1 MASTPITRLRKA
13 LLQTDDSGPGIQR
26 SSISM
31 MSMYS
36 SAPAAAAGEW
46 KSCLSVCQ
54 LRQLLPLLYVAN
66 EVLQTSKRRHG
77 TRFLESFSPLL
88 PSAVRLI
95 CERDPL
101 IVEKVRRTVKI
112 WGDRRVFSTRFI
124 NEILTA
130 VEDLRDASPAA
141 PPPRVKALVSPSR
154 MEAPVS
160 SDEEDGSDFS
170 ESVRPEKSLDVKI
183 TVDDGPEIYGAPPEP
198 ERKREKEGVEEN
210 EATDYLLRPSKR
222 RSMNRGNPA
231 FKPFGM
237 LSFNEMLAKL
247 VDLDQQ
253 FKKSFVAVEAVP
265 KHFYI
270 KDDKAMQDIV
280 GEELVKMNVDLSKAI
295 RLITKQRT
303 KIHETTKQTY
313 KWEQEIPFHLAPMVA
328 AIRKDDEQFHLCANL
343 EEKLRWIK
351 VVHAMSKESR
361 DAKRERD
368 ARDVAEKAA
377 HVKKVREDLARQKS
391 LERAMKQPTG
401 PNMRWNS
408 RTKQYESVAN
418 HDDDDWR
425 G

>member
-1 MASTPITRLRKA
+1 
-13 LLQTDDSGPGIQR
+13 
-26 SSISM
+26 
-31 MSMYS
+31 
-36 SAPAAAAGEW
+36 
-46 KSCLSVCQ
+46 
-54 LRQLLPLLYVAN
+54 
-66 EVLQTSKRRHG
+66 
-77 TRFLESFSPLL
+77 
-88 PSAVRLI
+88 
-95 CERDPL
+95 
-101 IVEKVRRTVKI
+101 
-112 WGDRRVFSTRFI
+112 
-124 NEILTA
+124 
-130 VEDLRDASPAA
+130 
-141 PPPRVKALVSPSR
+141 
-154 MEAPVS
+154 
-160 SDEEDGSDFS
+160 
-170 ESVRPEKSLDVKI
+170 
-183 TVDDGPEIYGAPPEP
+183 
-198 ERKREKEGVEEN
+198 
-210 EATDYLLRPSKR
+210 
-222 RSMNRGNPA
+222 
-231 FKPFGM
+231 
-237 LSFNEMLAKL
+237 
-247 VDLDQQ
+247 
-253 FKKSFVAVEAVP
+253 
-265 KHFYI
+265 
-270 KDDKAMQDIV
+270 MQDIV